1 MRLFIT
7 IFMLVT
13 VFSAFGEQEQFSRDE
28 TEKDIKFN
36 YVWRDANDAQRAL
49 EFSIDKQALHDQFH
63 KVKAYKQDIALRYMY
78 IALQKAAMK
87 VSPKEARIKIK
98 KLTNNINI
106 SVSANSS
113 QKQQFWLNNMYTA
126 KEAAFDAYLQENYY
140 NRYQSPNGQQGVKP
154 DHIRFVKDNRV
165 FLLPVAQAIY
175 DRLEKDSSTRAY
187 VNLLLSWLQS
197 IPYDPIEDRLTSNGS
212 GFLPPAQVITG
223 NMGDCDS
230 KTVLAASLMRSLL
243 PNLSMVI
250 IYLPNHALLGAAL
263 PHRED
268 EKFINLEGLDYLL
281 MEPTG
286 PALFVAG
293 EIAPSSEHMIDSS
306 MFTYE
311 KVP

>member
-1 MRLFIT
+1 MRLIIT
-7 IFMLVT
+7 FFMIAIG
-13 VFSAFGEQEQFSRDE
+13 FSAFGEQEQFSREE
-28 TEKDIKFN
+28 TEKDIQFH
-36 YVWRDANDAQRAL
+36 YVWRDANDAQKSL
-49 EFSIDKQALHDQFH
+49 EFSIDKQLLHDQFQTI
-63 KVKAYKQDIALRYMY
+63 KSYKQDIAQRYIY

-106 SVSANSS
+106 SVKANSS
-113 QKQQFWLNNMYTA
+113 EKQRFWLNNMHTA

-140 NRYQSPNGQQGVKP
+140 NRYQSPTGQQGVKP

-165 FLLPVAQAIY
+165 FLLPIAQAIY

-187 VNLLLSWLQS
+187 VNLLLGWLQS
-197 IPYDPIEDRLTSNGS
+197 IPYDPLEDRLTSNGS

-223 NMGDCDS
+223 NLGDCDS

-268 EKFINLEGLDYLL
+268 EKFINLDGLDYLL

-293 EIAPSSEHMIDSS
+293 EVAPSSEHMIDSG